1 MQLSKVNRTI
11 ETFKNLFLNN
21 WIVTVGLSGKDSA
34 CVSHCAVEG
43 LKAAMDVNPMVG
55 PLYLVT
61 TNTTIDN
68 FELHGFILDV
78 HAGAEQYAREFNLP
92 ILTKE
97 INPSL
102 SSLPMVE
109 YIGRG
114 KLLRTPATSTNGRDC
129 TIEWKIDP
137 MKRFLRDLKS
147 THQTNK
153 IASASGTRSLE
164 SVSRAANIE
173 KRNESAVGVVETNL
187 GYTIAPI
194 KDWTL
199 TDVWSLLNLIES
211 DEVESYLESNAQGLR
226 KHYSA
231 GNDGTCDLFAG
242 EKLTSDKACG
252 ARFGCVLCAMVENDA
267 SLESQISTSYETY
280 GYMAPMLKFREFMIN
295 TLYDYNYSRSM
306 LGRQLKEGG
315 YVKVGYNQYSI
326 AYRQD
331 LLRFMLTIDA
341 QESEAF
347 YEQYGYEGCRFSMI
361 GYKELLMIQ
370 YQWIREGGEKLAG
383 EALRIWHDVHTHGK
397 RYAIPETTYAE
408 PKPLPKYRYYNIN
421 GYVKH
426 HACTGL
432 HEDNVNGL
440 MTGRLHRSAKI
451 GNDVDLVPFEEGEKA
466 EIDGES
472 GMAWSFVEH
481 WFPDAVAGGHFD
493 EGKCPTTLLKV
504 MLECK
509 LLKLR
514 KGTLPRLHKE
524 VQRAQVY
531 NALSQ
536 TYGDCYQ
543 HLCFGASISE
553 EEYKE
558 NLKAG
563 VEHQEAAKAQS
574 AFNFDQV
581 EMEL

>member
-21 WIVTVGLSGKDSA
+21 WVVTVGLSGKDSA

-43 LKAAMDVNPMVG
+43 LRAAMAVNPTVG

-78 HAGAEQYAREFNLP
+78 HAAAMKYGRDYNLP
-92 ILTKE
+92 IITKE

-114 KLLRTPATSTNGRDC
+114 KLLRTPATSTRGRDC
-129 TIEWKIDP
+129 TISWKIDP
-137 MKRFLRDLKS
+137 MKRFLRDLKDE
-147 THQTNK
+147 HQTTK
-153 IASASGTRSLE
+153 IVSASGTRSQE
-164 SVSRAANIE
+164 SAIRAANIE
-173 KRNESAVGVVETNL
+173 KRNESAIGVVNTPL
-187 GYTIAPI
+187 GFTIAPI
-194 KDWTL
+194 KDWEL
-199 TDVWSLLNLIES
+199 TDVWSLLTSIEN
-211 DEVESYLESNAQGLR
+211 DDIESYLESNAKGLR

-231 GNDGTCDLFAG
+231 GNDGLCDLFAG
-242 EKLTSDKACG
+242 DNLASNKACG
-252 ARFGCVLCAMVENDA
+252 ARFGCFLCAMVDNDT
-267 SLESQISTSYETY
+267 SLESQINTSFDTY

-295 TLYDYNYSRSM
+295 TLYDYSYSRSM
-306 LGRQLKEGG
+306 IGRQIKDGG
-315 YVKVGYNQYSI
+315 YIKIGYNQYSI
-326 AYRQD
+326 SYRQD

-341 QESEAF
+341 QEAEAF
-347 YEQYGYEGCRFSMI
+347 YTKYGYEGARFQMI
-361 GYKELLMIQ
+361 GYKELIMIQ
-370 YQWIREGGEKLAG
+370 FQWIREGGEKLAG

-421 GYVKH
+421 GYVKQH
-426 HACTGL
+426 GCPGL
-432 HEDNVNGL
+432 HEDNVYGL
-440 MTGRLHRSAKI
+440 MTGRLHRLAKI

-466 EIDGES
+466 EIDVES
-472 GMAWSFVEH
+472 GMAWDFVEN
-481 WFPDAVAGGHFD
+481 WFPDALAGGLFNH
-493 EGKCPTTLLKV
+493 GKCPTTLLKV

-509 LLKLR
+509 LIKLR

-531 NALSQ
+531 SALSQ

-581 EMEL
+581 EREL